1 MLSRWARWHGKRKF
15 LLFYCICRTLCQEQ
29 NNERSWGKKTLS
41 FFSWM
46 KTPTPHTL
54 RSIWLVV
61 NDWMIS
67 NNEIQGKNKNSK
79 SVFVFHL
86 PGECSY
92 QMTEIPFHFFF
103 SFFRRISKPNW
114 EQNCQYEESLSMWRS
129 LLVIVILYLGAVGS
143 HQAFAGITS
152 TEQIGRAFLET
163 SAKHKKKIS
172 CSHNH

>member
-29 NNERSWGKKTLS
+29 NNERSWEKKTLS

-92 QMTEIPFHFFF
+92 QITEIPFHFFF
-103 SFFRRISKPNW
+103 SFFKENFETKLRTKLLVWRIT
-114 EQNCQYEESLSMWRS
+114 EYVEESACYRDFVFGSRWEPSSFCWNNFNWTNRSSFFRDLS
-129 LLVIVILYLGAVGS
+129 
-143 HQAFAGITS
+143 
-152 TEQIGRAFLET
+152 ET
-163 SAKHKKKIS
+163 
-172 CSHNH
+172 

>member
-46 KTPTPHTL
+46 ETPTPHTL

-92 QMTEIPFHFFF
+92 QITEIPFHFFF

-129 LLVIVILYLGAVGS
+129 LLVIVILYLGA
-143 HQAFAGITS
+143 IKLL
-152 TEQIGRAFLET
+152 LE
-163 SAKHKKKIS
+163 
-172 CSHNH
+172 